1 MSAPTDE
8 IEGCRQAHRVLLDR
22 LSGLTDEQARS
33 PSRLPDWT
41 VGHVLTHLA
50 RNADSCTR
58 RMEGAIRGEIA
69 DQYPGGYAARAS
81 DIAAG
86 SGRSASALVADVR
99 ESAYR
104 LETAWLAAPA
114 EAWDRPGRD
123 VSGAEQPV
131 AVIPARRWREVEVHH
146 VDLGLGFTPADWS
159 EGLVA
164 SWLPRLMER
173 LVNRTDERSLLAW
186 MINRGPAP
194 PLGPW

>member
-1 MSAPTDE
+1 VIVPTEE
-8 IEGCRQAHRVLLDR
+8 IEGCRRAHRVLLDA
-22 LSGLTDEQARS
+22 LGGLTDDQARS
-33 PSRLPDWT
+33 PSLLPDWT

-58 RMEGAIRGEIA
+58 RVEGAVRGEIA

-99 ESAYR
+99 ESAFR
-104 LETAWLAAPA
+104 LETAWLSAPA

-123 VSGAEQPV
+123 LSGAEQPV
-131 AVIPARRWREVEVHH
+131 SVIPLRRWREVEVHH

-159 EGLVA
+159 EDLVA
-164 SWLPRLMER
+164 RWLPRLLER
-173 LVNRTDERSLLAW
+173 LAHRTDERSLLAW
-186 MINRGPAP
+186 MIDRGPAP
-194 PLGPW
+194 ALGPW